1 MAQIVCEIC
10 GSSEM
15 IKKDGVFQCECCGM
29 KYSLEEIRS
38 MLGAAPS
45 AQPAPAVFQT
55 VPERHDDKSDT
66 VAKYLQ
72 FARLAKSKEDW
83 AESEKYY
90 KLVEME
96 DPTNIEAAFYGS
108 YGKAKASLMDSNLY
122 QRQAVFKILHNVISM
137 LPQNYNPARSE
148 RGRCHLFL
156 VCHRQTRSL
165 WSLGGPP
172 GPRSRS
178 RHSLAP
184 IRSYLR

>member
-148 RGRCHLFL
+148 E
-156 VCHRQTRSL
+156 QD
-165 WSLGGPP
+165 
-172 GPRSRS
+172 
-178 RHSLAP
+178 P
-184 IRSYLR
+184 IILQISNDIIAMAGSEYVYNYTKNGYGQIIKLTKPIAA